1 MTIRNRL
8 YIVLLLF
15 IVFVVFNFVIFG
27 LTLLSWLLLLLIL
40 SFFLCLLF
48 LFRNYISDIFKVKE
62 ISEAIKSGNINFT
75 PDFKNPEF
83 VNLNAALNK
92 LRTDYVKLQNES
104 YKVDRMKD
112 DFIYLVSHN
121 LRTPVSSL
129 SGYIDILKDNNNL
142 SSEDKK
148 IVDRISKSASDLNQ
162 IIEEILSLIFFQASS
177 QDMTIESINIEE
189 LVKNIVDKE
198 NHLNNIAIGYSFDS
212 NLKIIKTN
220 KNILETI
227 ISNVVSNAIKFNKK
241 DGIISISFYKEDKFY
256 VIKIS
261 DTGIG
266 FSNLNEEDLFT
277 PFTRKTDMLNYN
289 YNGIGLGLY
298 ISKIGIEK
306 IGGHIK
312 AESTENKGSI
322 FYLYFPYVE

>member
-15 IVFVVFNFVIFG
+15 VVFVVFNFVIFG

-142 SSEDKK
+142 SLEDKK

-220 KNILETI
+220 KSILETI
-227 ISNVVSNAIKFNKK
+227 ISNVVSNAVKFNKK

>member
-15 IVFVVFNFVIFG
+15 VVFVVFNFVIFG

-142 SSEDKK
+142 SLEDKK

-220 KNILETI
+220 KSILETI

>member
-1 MTIRNRL
+1 MTMKNRL

-15 IVFVVFNFVIFG
+15 IVFVTFNFIVFG
-27 LTLLSWLLLLLIL
+27 LTFLSVLFFVLIL
-40 SFFLCLLF
+40 CFILCLLF

-62 ISEAIKSGNINFT
+62 LGEAIKIGNINFT
-75 PDFKNPEF
+75 PNFENPEF
-83 VNLNAALNK
+83 VNLNTSLSK
-92 LRTDYVKLQNES
+92 LRTDFMKLQNES
-104 YKVDRMKD
+104 YKIDKMKD

-142 SSEDKK
+142 SLEDKK

-177 QDMTIESINIEE
+177 QDITTESINIEE
-189 LVKNIVDKE
+189 LVKNVVDKE

-220 KNILETI
+220 KSILETI
-227 ISNVVSNAIKFNKK
+227 IANVVSNAIKFNKK

-266 FSNLNEEDLFT
+266 FSNVHEEDLFT

-289 YNGIGLGLY
+289 YDGIGLGLY

-306 IGGHIK
+306 LGGHIK
-312 AESTENKGSI
+312 AESTENKGSV

>member
-1 MTIRNRL
+1 M
-8 YIVLLLF
+8 
-15 IVFVVFNFVIFG
+15 VFVVFNFVIFG

-142 SSEDKK
+142 SLEDKK

-220 KNILETI
+220 KSILETI

>member
-15 IVFVVFNFVIFG
+15 MVFVVFNFVIFG

-142 SSEDKK
+142 SLEDKK

-220 KNILETI
+220 KSILETI